1 MPSSTR
7 WSGGASLGIMT
18 QPANPAATAP
28 DPVADA
34 AAVRDATGRL
44 LAAVGQLDDATAAKP
59 SLLPGWTRGHVLAHL
74 ARNADALLNVFAGRP
89 MYAGAEARDAD
100 IERDAHRGVRPHL
113 ADLRESAA
121 RLDGAFSAQRESDW
135 ERTVEMRNG
144 VTDRAYSLPFR
155 RWIEVEL
162 HHVDLGVGYA
172 MDDLPAT
179 FIERELANMARRFD
193 GHPGIAT
200 SIELRTEDGGSLRTG
215 ASQDGGAKTV
225 VVAGGPTA
233 LVAWL
238 TGRSTGTGLSARD
251 PLPDLPAL

>member
-1 MPSSTR
+1 
-7 WSGGASLGIMT
+7 MT
-18 QPANPAATAP
+18 QPANPAASAP

-34 AAVRDATGRL
+34 AAVRGATGRL
-44 LAAVGQLDDATAAKP
+44 LAAVEQLDDATASKP

-89 MYAGAEARDAD
+89 MYADAESRDGD
-100 IERDAHRGVRPHL
+100 IERDAHRGVAGHL
-113 ADLRESAA
+113 ADVRESAA
-121 RLDGAFSAQRESDW
+121 RLDGAFAAQRDSDW
-135 ERTVEMRNG
+135 ERTVELRNG

-172 MDDLPAT
+172 MDDLPAA
-179 FIERELANMARRFD
+179 FIERELANMARRFA
-193 GHPGIAT
+193 GHPGVPVPV
-200 SIELRTEDGGSLRTG
+200 ELRTEDGVSWHTG
-215 ASQDGGAKTV
+215 AAENGGSKTV
-225 VVAGGPTA
+225 VVAGSPTA